1 MIKMSLMIYVLLV
14 ITTVIIGFISAMIGI
29 GGGILLVPT
38 LLFLGFDA
46 HQAVGISVTAV
57 MFTGVS
63 SFIEYFRQKRIDWK
77 LGLLLELVTAPGAIL
92 GAYTTT
98 FITAAFLE
106 ILFALL
112 LLINSVIVLKGHH
125 YSETGHSSGTWH
137 YIKAG
142 HHRFFGIRRVLID
155 RDGKNIEYVVN
166 LALVLPACFLAGFAA
181 GFFGISGGVL
191 KVPVLIAGGLPVN
204 LATGT
209 SSLMVTITAFA
220 AFITHASLEHI
231 NYIYLV
237 FIAPCL
243 VIGAQIGARFSQ
255 RVSSKN
261 LRYFIAGLYIL
272 LAGLIVLRYFI

>member
-1 MIKMSLMIYVLLV
+1 MGLLIYVLLV
-14 ITTVIIGFISAMIGI
+14 ITTLIIGFISAMLGI

-46 HQAVGISVTAV
+46 RQAVGISISAV
-57 MFTGVS
+57 MFTGIS
-63 SFIEYFRQKRIDWK
+63 SFIEYFRQRRVDWK
-77 LGLLLELVTAPGAIL
+77 LGLLLESVTVPGAIL

-98 FITAAFLE
+98 LISTVFLE

-112 LLINSVIVLKGHH
+112 LLINSVIVLKAN
-125 YSETGHSSGTWH
+125 SSCEIEINSDAGQHIT
-137 YIKAG
+137 AG
-142 HHRFFGIRRVLID
+142 HHRFFYVRRTLINSD
-155 RDGKNIEYVVN
+155 DKNVEYIVN
-166 LALVLPACFLAGFAA
+166 LALVLPASFLAGFAA

-220 AFITHASLEHI
+220 AFLTHASLGHV
-231 NYIYLV
+231 NYVYLV
-237 FIAPCL
+237 FIAPSL
-243 VIGAQIGARFSQ
+243 VIGAQMGARFSH
-255 RVSSKN
+255 RVSATN

-272 LAGLIVLRYFI
+272 LAGLLVLRYFA